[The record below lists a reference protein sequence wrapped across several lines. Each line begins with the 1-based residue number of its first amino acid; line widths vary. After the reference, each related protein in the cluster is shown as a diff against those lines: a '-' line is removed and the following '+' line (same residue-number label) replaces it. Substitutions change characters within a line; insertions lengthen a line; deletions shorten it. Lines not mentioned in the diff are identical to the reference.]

1 MNNKINNIRNAI
13 YDWIKEDAPLSVKL
27 VLIPNHIEF
36 LENRIF
42 KSIGETMEKTKI
54 QEGWLCPRCGSVNS
68 PQKNKCQCVKTEST
82 DKDTKQLLVE

>member
-1 MNNKINNIRNAI
+1 MNNNINNIRNAI

-27 VLIPNHIEF
+27 VLIPNHIES

-42 KSIGETMEKTKI
+42 KSIGETMENNK
-54 QEGWLCPRCGSVNS
+54 GWECPRCGSVNS
-68 PQKNKCQCVKTEST
+68 PQKDKCQCIKTEST